1 MAITLQLKPEIEA
14 RLISEAAQ
22 QGVSPEI
29 YLASWIEKQFSTQT
43 LDPENDNLSDADW
56 EATLLEFVNSP
67 SFQNSPP
74 LLDQAIS
81 RESIYTREDE
91 I

>member
-29 YLASWIEKQFSTQT
+29 YLASWIEKQFSAQT
-43 LDPENDNLSDADW
+43 PNTENNLSDAEW

-74 LLDQAIS
+74 LSDQAIS
-81 RESIYTREDE
+81 REAIYTSEDE
-91 I
+91 IR